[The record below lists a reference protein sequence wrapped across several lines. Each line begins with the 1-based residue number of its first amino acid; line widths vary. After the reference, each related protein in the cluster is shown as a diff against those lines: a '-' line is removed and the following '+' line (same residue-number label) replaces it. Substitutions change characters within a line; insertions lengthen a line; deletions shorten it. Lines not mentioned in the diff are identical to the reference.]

1 MRTSESTVH
10 PGIAG
15 NPLVQIQPIPSTPAF
30 LKTNHKA
37 LFLLFGP
44 LKVVFQVWALL
55 VVLGYRTKPAKWI
68 IIQVSKAVRSIMAG
82 RKGGAAHFEEYLL
95 MSTKELAV

>member
-1 MRTSESTVH
+1 MCKAEFSDMKTSESTVH
-10 PGIAG
+10 PGIAS
-15 NPLVQIQPIPSTPAF
+15 NPLIQIQPIPSTPAF

-68 IIQVSKAVRSIMAG
+68 ITQVSEAVRDIVVRRRRCRSI
-82 RKGGAAHFEEYLL
+82 
-95 MSTKELAV
+95 

>member
-1 MRTSESTVH
+1 MSRAQYSDIKTPESTIH

-15 NPLVQIQPIPSTPAF
+15 NPLIQIHPIPSHPTF

-55 VVLGYRTKPAKWI
+55 IGLGYRTKPAKWI
-68 IIQVSKAVRSIMAG
+68 IIQVSEAVPEIIVR
-82 RKGGAAHFEEYLL
+82 RKGDPVQSEP
-95 MSTKELAV
+95 